1 MTTATRSIALAAAVV
16 AALATPARAQ
26 SAEAESLFQQG
37 KRLMNKGQVAQACDK
52 FEAADRVEATASTEL
67 NLADCREKNGQRA
80 TAWAMFIKAATTA
93 KRAGDGKRAAE
104 GRRRAALLEPTLVY
118 LTIIVPEEAR
128 IDGLVVKRND
138 AAIDEALW
146 NQRVPVDPDEY
157 TISAEAPGYKPWSTS
172 VVVKTKSKKVVVP
185 VLDKRPEPRREA
197 RRAEAT
203 RSADDGD
210 RTERAEPRDR
220 ERSVDDARPSPRD
233 RELSSG
239 EAHPAAPMTG
249 KRKWSIAL
257 AAVGVAA
264 IGAGVGLGVH
274 ANKLEDEANRG
285 CSTTLCNTQEPVSTN
300 LQARHYALGANIGFA
315 TGGALV
321 VGAAVL
327 WFLGAPRSPEAVS
340 ILPTLDRNRVG
351 IGFARSF

>member
-1 MTTATRSIALAAAVV
+1 MTTATRCIALAL
-16 AALATPARAQ
+16 AALAAIATPARAQ
-26 SAEAESLFQQG
+26 SAEAESLFREG
-37 KRLMNKGQVAQACDK
+37 TRLKKKGQIAEACDK
-52 FEAADRVEATASTEL
+52 FEAAERVGPTAATEL
-67 NLADCREKNGQRA
+67 NLGECQEKARRLA
-80 TAWAMFIKAATTA
+80 TAWAMFLKAAATA
-93 KRAGDGKRAAE
+93 KRAGDARRDAE
-104 GRRRAALLEPTLVY
+104 GRRRAALLEPQLLY
-118 LTIIVPEEAR
+118 LTIVVPEEAR
-128 IDGLVVKRND
+128 IEGLVIKRND
-138 AAIDEALW
+138 AAVDEALW
-146 NQRVPVDPDEY
+146 DQRVPVDPDEY
-157 TISAEAPGYKPWSTS
+157 TVSAEAPGRKPWSTS

-185 VLDKRPEPRREA
+185 VLDKRPETQHEA
-197 RRAEAT
+197 RRGAA
-203 RSADDGD
+203 RRGDDDGD
-210 RTERAEPRDR
+210 AAGVEPRDRERRGDAAGAEPRDR
-220 ERSVDDARPSPRD
+220 ERSADETRPSP
-233 RELSSG
+233 G
-239 EAHPAAPMTG
+239 MTG

-300 LQARHYALGANIGFA
+300 LQARRYALGANIGFA

-340 ILPTLDRNRVG
+340 ILPTLDRHRVG